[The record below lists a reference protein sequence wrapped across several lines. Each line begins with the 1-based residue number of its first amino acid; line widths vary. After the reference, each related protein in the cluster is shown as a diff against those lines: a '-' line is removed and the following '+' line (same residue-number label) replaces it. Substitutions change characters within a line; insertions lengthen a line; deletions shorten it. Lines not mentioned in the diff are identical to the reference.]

1 MVKNMA
7 LAISFRSE
15 SCDHYVFAFDGF
27 PLPAEVINAM
37 IKRLD
42 TEVAYLYIDAIDSNH
57 ENKVYYHKIIKDAV
71 IDYIESLDMEYEDD
85 Q

>member
-1 MVKNMA
+1 MA

-15 SCDHYVFAFDGF
+15 SSDHYVFAFDGF

-37 IKRLD
+37 IERLD
-42 TEVAYLYIDAIDSNH
+42 TEVAYLYISAIDSNH
-57 ENKVYYHKIIKDAV
+57 EDSNVYNSVITEAV
-71 IDYIESLDMEYEDD
+71 QDYIESLDMEYEDD